1 MRKLMWFAI
10 GFAAAC
16 AAGIYLISDH
26 WLLLLALFCLVS
38 VIALA
43 FLKTKPAKITMV
55 VLVGVTVGLGWLW
68 CFDSY
73 YLSTARSYDGTEQD
87 LSITV
92 TDYSYET
99 QYGVA
104 ADGETILDGKT
115 YKVRVYVV
123 GSTPLSPGD
132 VVTGQCKLRFT
143 GFDGKE
149 EATYHQGK
157 GIFLLAYMDEEA
169 KLEKEDSIP
178 AKYFAAVLRQK
189 ILTLLDDAFPA
200 DTLGFARALLLGDS
214 SKLTYEEDTAF
225 KVSGIR
231 HVIAVSGLHVS
242 IMFSLIY
249 LLFGRRRATTAL
261 IGLPLLFAFAA
272 VAGFTPSVV
281 RACLMQALMI
291 FSLLLNKEYDPPT
304 ALSFAVVALLAVNPV
319 TITSVS
325 FQLSVGCMVGIFL
338 FSGKIH
344 DFMLQKTFLG
354 PAKGNG
360 LRAKLCRFVSGSVSV
375 TLSAMVTTTPLCA
388 LYFGMVSIIGIVANL
403 LTLWII
409 SFIFYGI
416 MASAVASAIWLPLG
430 QGIAWVV
437 SWPMRYVML
446 TAKTLSAFPLAAVY
460 TTSVYI
466 VLWLIFCY
474 VLLTAF
480 MLSKKK
486 HPWLFLGCMAAGLAA
501 AVTVSWLEPKLDAY
515 RFTALD
521 VGQGQCLL
529 IQSRG
534 ETYMVDCG
542 GDDPETAADI
552 AAQHLLSQGI
562 TRLDGL
568 ILTHYDMDHA
578 GGVAA
583 LLSRV
588 PADTLY
594 LPDSTDDVPVRG
606 QIEAA
611 YSDQISW
618 IRENTAL
625 TIPGGTVSLYPA
637 EEDASESSMCI
648 LFQLEN
654 YDILITGDRD
664 LAGERQLLEAVD
676 LPDVELLVAGHHGSK
691 HATGLELLHETMPE
705 IVIISVSA
713 DNSYGHPAPELLD
726 RLKLFQCQIYRT
738 DKLGTITFRG

>member
-26 WLLLLALFCLVS
+26 WLLLLALFCLGL

-43 FLKTKPAKITMV
+43 FLKTKRARVVMV
-55 VLVGVTVGLGWLW
+55 ALIGVTVGLGWLW
-68 CFDSY
+68 CFDTY
-73 YLSTARSYDGTEQD
+73 YISTARNYDGAKQD
-87 LSITV
+87 LCVTV
-92 TDYSYET
+92 TDYSYAT

-115 YKVRVYVV
+115 YKVRVYL
-123 GSTPLSPGD
+123 SKNTPLLPGD
-132 VVTGQCKLRFT
+132 MVTGTCKLRFT
-143 GFDGKE
+143 GFDGQE

-157 GIFLLAYMDEEA
+157 GIFLLAYADDEA
-169 KLEKEDSIP
+169 KIEKAENIP
-178 AKYFAAVLRQK
+178 AKYFAVVLRHK
-189 ILTLLDDAFPA
+189 ILKLLDEAFPV
-200 DTLGFARALLLGDS
+200 DTVGFARALLLGDS
-214 SKLTYEEDTAF
+214 SLLTYQEDTAF

-231 HVIAVSGLHVS
+231 HVIAVSGLHVC
-242 IMFSLIY
+242 ILFSLLY
-249 LLFGRRRATTAL
+249 LLVGRRRYLIAL
-261 IGLPLLFAFAA
+261 LGLPLLFVFGA

-291 FSLLLNKEYDPPT
+291 LALLFNKEYDPPT
-304 ALSFAVVALLAVNPV
+304 ALAFAVVVLLGVNPV

-344 DFMLQKTFLG
+344 DFLLQKTFLG
-354 PAKGNG
+354 PAKGNS

-375 TLSAMVTTTPLCA
+375 TLSAMVITTPLCA
-388 LYFGMVSIIGIVANL
+388 VYFGMVSIIGVVTNL
-403 LTLWII
+403 LTLWLI

-416 MASAVASAIWLPLG
+416 MASAVTAALWLPLG
-430 QGIAWVV
+430 QGLAWVV
-437 SWPMRYVML
+437 SWPMRYVVL

-466 VLWLIFCY
+466 ILWLIFCY
-474 VLLTAF
+474 VLLAVF

-486 HPWLFLGCMAAGLAA
+486 HPWLLLSCVSIGLLA
-501 AVTVSWLEPKLDAY
+501 AVTVGWIEPKLDTY

-521 VGQGQCLL
+521 IGQGQCLL
-529 IQSRG
+529 IQS
-534 ETYMVDCG
+534 EDEIYMIDCG
-542 GDDPETAADI
+542 GDDPKTAADI
-552 AAQHLLSQGI
+552 AAQQLLSQGI
-562 TRLDGL
+562 THLDGL
-568 ILTHYDMDHA
+568 ILTHYDTDHA

-594 LPDSTDDVPVRG
+594 LPDSAEDAPLKE
-606 QIEAA
+606 QLAA
-611 YSDQISW
+611 SYSDKIAW
-618 IRENTAL
+618 IRENTVFSIAN
-625 TIPGGTVSLYPA
+625 GSVSLYPA
-637 EEDASESSMCI
+637 AEDASESSMCI

-664 LAGERQLLEAVD
+664 LSGERQLLATVE
-676 LPDVELLVAGHHGSK
+676 LPDVEVLVAGHHGSK
-691 HATGLELLHETMPE
+691 HATGLELLHVTMPE
-705 IVIISVSA
+705 IVIISASA
-713 DNSYGHPAPELLD
+713 DNSYGHPAPELLS
-726 RLKLFQCQIYRT
+726 RLELFQCQIYRT
-738 DKLGTITFRG
+738 DQLGTITFRG

>member
-1 MRKLMWFAI
+1 MRKLMWFAV
-10 GFAAAC
+10 GFATAC
-16 AAGIYLISDH
+16 AAGIYLISNH
-26 WLLLLALFCLVS
+26 WLLLLALFCLASTV
-38 VIALA
+38 ALA
-43 FLKTKPAKITMV
+43 FLKTKRARITMV
-55 VLVGVTVGLGWLW
+55 ILIGVTAGLGWLW
-68 CFDSY
+68 CFDTF
-73 YLSTARSYDGTEQD
+73 YLSTARDYDGTKQD

-99 QYGVA
+99 KYGVA
-104 ADGETILDGKT
+104 ADGETTLDGKT
-115 YKVRVYVV
+115 YKVRVYLV
-123 GSTPLSPGD
+123 GDTPLLPGD
-132 VVTGQCKLRFT
+132 VVESTCTLRFT

-149 EATYHQGK
+149 EATHHQGK
-157 GIFLLAYMDEEA
+157 GIFLLAYADEEA
-169 KLEKEDSIP
+169 KIEKAESIP

-189 ILTLLDDAFPA
+189 ILTLLDEAFPA
-200 DTLGFARALLLGDS
+200 DTVGFARALLLGDS
-214 SKLTYEEDTAF
+214 SLLTYEEDTAF
-225 KVSGIR
+225 KISGIR

-242 IMFSLIY
+242 ILFSLLY
-249 LLFGRRRATTAL
+249 LLVGKRRSLTAL
-261 IGLPLLFAFAA
+261 LGLPLLFVFAA

-291 FSLLLNKEYDPPT
+291 LALLFNKEYDPPT
-304 ALSFAVVALLAVNPV
+304 ALAFAVVVLLGVNPV

-344 DFMLQKTFLG
+344 DFLLQKTFLG
-354 PAKGNG
+354 PAKGKS
-360 LRAKLCRFVSGSVSV
+360 LRARLCRFVSGSVSV
-375 TLSAMVTTTPLCA
+375 TLSAMVITTPLCA
-388 LYFGMVSIIGIVANL
+388 VYFGMVSLIGVVTNL
-403 LTLWII
+403 ATLWLI

-416 MASAVASAIWLPLG
+416 MASAVAAALWLPLG
-430 QGIAWVV
+430 QGIAWII

-460 TTSVYI
+460 TSSVYI

-474 VLLTAF
+474 VLLVVF

-486 HPWLFLGCMAAGLAA
+486 HPWLFLGCMAAGLGV
-501 AVTVSWLEPKLDAY
+501 AVTVSWIEPQLDTY

-521 VGQGQCLL
+521 VGQGQCLI
-529 IQSRG
+529 IQS
-534 ETYMVDCG
+534 EDEVYMIDCG
-542 GDDPETAADI
+542 GDDGETAADI

-578 GGVAA
+578 GGVSA

-594 LPDSTDDVPVRG
+594 LPDSADDAPVRE
-606 QIEAA
+606 QIAQA
-611 YSDQISW
+611 HSDQIVW
-618 IRENTAL
+618 ISENTTLA
-625 TIPGGTVSLYPA
+625 IAGGAVSLYPA
-637 EEDASESSMCI
+637 AEDASESSMCI

-664 LAGERQLLEAVD
+664 LPGERHLLATVE
-676 LPDVELLVAGHHGSK
+676 LPDIELLVAGHHGSK

-705 IVIISVSA
+705 IVIISVGA
-713 DNSYGHPAPELLD
+713 DNSYGHPAQELLA
-726 RLKLFQCQIYRT
+726 RLKLFGCQIYRT
-738 DKLGTITFRG
+738 DIYGTITFRG